1 MRYAIALGGLI
12 AFASA
17 WGLLLAWM
25 LPGAPNAGT
34 RAVITFIPT
43 LVVGGW
49 VGWWLAKPRT
59 DATKRRA
66 GR

>member
-1 MRYAIALGGLI
+1 MPPRGCGDSRTADA
-12 AFASA
+12 
-17 WGLLLAWM
+17 
-25 LPGAPNAGT
+25 